1 LKKMLKIKASASI
14 SVSALRGD
22 RSLRLDVRGTISAD
36 LRGELNPDLRG
47 ELNPGLWGE
56 LNPDLWGN
64 VTGLRGELNPG
75 LFGNID
81 ECEISDDERANGVD
95 VASLVED
102 ES

>member
-1 LKKMLKIKASASI
+1 MKKMLKIKASASI

-22 RSLRLDVRGTISAD
+22 RSLRLDVRGTISAG
-36 LRGELNPDLRG
+36 LWGELNPDLR
-47 ELNPGLWGE
+47 GE